1 MFFSLVFF
9 VVLLHQLVFLQ
20 QLISVPMQQLKI
32 MLPSFHS
39 HSRKFPVLLQSRSHP
54 SHQSS
59 CGSGRL
65 NFQGS
70 FVEWLYMDH
79 KFASYELQTRAIP
92 LGPSAVSFS
101 MTIWS
106 AIDLKGVGGMGY
118 CVPLQHPRTLAFS

>member
-1 MFFSLVFF
+1 MHVLFSCLFCCAPPSACFPPTTDLGAYAAIEDHAAFLPFSFEEVPS
-9 VVLLHQLVFLQ
+9 VAPKPVSSESPKQL
-20 QLISVPMQQLKI
+20 
-32 MLPSFHS
+32 
-39 HSRKFPVLLQSRSHP
+39 
-54 SHQSS
+54 
-59 CGSGRL
+59 RL

-79 KFASYELQTRAIP
+79 KFVSYELQTRAIP